1 MSLSM
6 SVILWDIE
14 ELTLLKMTHRPSPP
28 QPLQETDYKTG
39 MINCAIEKAR
49 KIPRFK
55 ALKEKVQNLSDRRP
69 VFVVT
74 YDPRLPNIPA
84 IQRKHWRAMV
94 GMDQYMSEVFPE
106 PPLTAFKRPK
116 NIKEYLVRAKVPGLN
131 NKKIIS
137 IK

>member
-1 MSLSM
+1 
-6 SVILWDIE
+6 
-14 ELTLLKMTHRPSPP
+14 
-28 QPLQETDYKTG
+28 
-39 MINCAIEKAR
+39 MINSAIEKAR

-55 ALKEKVQNLSDRRP
+55 ALKEKIQNLSDRRP

-116 NIKEYLVRAKVPGLN
+116 NI
-131 NKKIIS
+131 
-137 IK
+137 